1 MGCISQKLAV
11 SYSSS
16 EELMDV
22 VKTSVMKSFT
32 SQYEMNESIE
42 WDGVLEGLPGKTT
55 KLIKIFLLIEGSR
68 RKSNS

>member
-11 SYSSS
+11 NYSSS

-22 VKTSVMKSFT
+22 VRTSVMKSFT

-55 KLIKIFLLIEGSR
+55 NLQKIFLIKGWK
-68 RKSNS
+68 RKSSS